1 MHFRLIVLLL
11 LSASAAAHA
20 ADTKFQ
26 LTGKS
31 ELERGTDP
39 PVIDVDYTGA
49 NPAVGTPYLDPGSWK
64 IFWTAEGQP
73 QIHRADVSAISVD
86 TAVQKLQ
93 LTLAGDTPKERFAW
107 SVLLNPPGA
116 PSVMPQMIAG
126 TAPREAP
133 TAPGQPSP
141 NAKPPAQKS
150 CDNATN
156 SPAFC
161 PPSGSTP
168 ADITLTASFL
178 AAGGTKPIYSLS
190 LKGKY
195 LFSDT
200 VIGFHPGISTDLE
213 INQNT
218 KPPVAITTFSPNSI
232 TAGLAF
238 NRVLHFNPSA
248 PGKDATIYGAILNF
262 NLPSEEMS
270 VSSPSNNIIFN
281 PSISL
286 ILNSWQPK
294 SHPSIYG
301 TLYPFF
307 AFEGGENLS
316 RPTTVDKIA
325 VNWSSYGAI
334 VRGVSGA
341 DAVFAKMSPDKK
353 GNTFSLT
360 GTYRVRLP
368 AFDEPEVRTLHEVT
382 TVRLASKARHW
393 VEADINAA
401 PWSFKYLTITAKY
414 QYGEL
419 PPLFQLVD
427 HSFTIGFSLQAVQT
441 NKDK

>member
-1 MHFRLIVLLL
+1 MHSRLIVLLL
-11 LSASAAAHA
+11 LSTSAATHA
-20 ADTKFQ
+20 ADPKFQ

-31 ELERGTDP
+31 ELERGTEP
-39 PVIDVDYTGA
+39 PIIDVDYTGA
-49 NPAVGTPYLDPGSWK
+49 NPTAGTPYLDPGSWK
-64 IFWTAEGQP
+64 IFWTAKGQT
-73 QIHRADVSAISVD
+73 QIHRADVISIAVD

-93 LTLAGDTPKERFAW
+93 LTLTGDTPKEISAW
-107 SVLLNPPGA
+107 SVLLNPTGP

-126 TAPREAP
+126 TAPKEAP
-133 TAPGQPSP
+133 SASGQPAP
-141 NAKPPAQKS
+141 NAKPVAKKS
-150 CDNATN
+150 CDNAAD
-156 SPAFC
+156 SPKFC

-168 ADITLTASFL
+168 ADFTLTASFL

-195 LFSDT
+195 LFQDT
-200 VIGFHPGISTDLE
+200 VIGFHPGVSTDFE

-248 PGKDATIYGAILNF
+248 PGKDATLYGAILNF

-286 ILNSWQPK
+286 ILNSWQPR
-294 SHPSIYG
+294 SHPSVYG

-307 AFEGGENLS
+307 AFEGGENLIK
-316 RPTTVDKIA
+316 PTTIDKIA
-325 VNWSSYGAI
+325 VNWSNYGAI

-341 DAVFAKMSPDKK
+341 DAALVKVSSDKK
-353 GNTFSLT
+353 GNSFSLT

-368 AFDEPEVRTLHEVT
+368 AFDEPEVRTLHEIT
-382 TVRLASKARHW
+382 TVRLDSKARHW

-401 PWSFKYLTITAKY
+401 PWSFKYLTITGKY

-427 HSFTIGFSLQAVQT
+427 HSFTIGFTLQAVQA